1 MENKIAPLIA
11 TPDSTVGQKSAPTRP
26 DLQDRPD
33 PVTKQIDPADVRLII
48 EEDKKSGSYVYKT
61 VDRLTGKT
69 ILQLPRKEI
78 LQLREDPEYAAGDV
92 IRAKA

>member
-1 MENKIAPLIA
+1 MENKVAPLIA
-11 TPDSTVGQKSAPTRP
+11 TPDSTVGRKSGPARP
-26 DLQDRPD
+26 DVQAQTD
-33 PVTKQIDPADVRLII
+33 PVTRQIDPADVRLII
-48 EEDKKSGSYVYKT
+48 EEDKRIGSYVYKT

-78 LQLREDPEYAAGDV
+78 LQMREDPEYAAGDV

>member
-11 TPDSTVGQKSAPTRP
+11 TPDSTVGQKSARARTNVQPEI
-26 DLQDRPD
+26 D
-33 PVTKQIDPADVRLII
+33 PVTKQIDPSDIRLLI
-48 EEDKKSGSYVYKT
+48 EEDKTSGSYVYST

-78 LQLREDPEYAAGDV
+78 LQLREDPGYAAGDV